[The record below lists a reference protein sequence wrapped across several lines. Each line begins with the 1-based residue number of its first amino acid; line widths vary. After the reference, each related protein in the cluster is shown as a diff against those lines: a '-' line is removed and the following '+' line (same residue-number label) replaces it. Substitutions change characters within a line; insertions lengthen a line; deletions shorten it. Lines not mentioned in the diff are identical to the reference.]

1 MELDDLYQSIIM
13 DHGRHPRHF
22 GEMEDSTHQRE
33 AYNPLCGDHFF
44 IYLKVESGRIVEA
57 SFNGSGCA
65 ISTASASLLMQ
76 SVISKTIDEFDQLFK
91 VFQKLVVEGASLD
104 GHEKTLLGKLEALG
118 GVKRFPMRVKCAT
131 LAWHGCQG
139 ALKEVKE

>member
-1 MELDDLYQSIIM
+1 MEIDDLYQATIM

-22 GEMEDSTHQRE
+22 GQLEDATHQRE

-44 IYLKVESGRIVEA
+44 IYLKVEADKIIQA

-76 SVISKTIDEFDQLFK
+76 SVISKTIKEFDQLFK
-91 VFQKLVVEGASLD
+91 VFQKMVVEGESLD
-104 GHEKTLLGKLEALG
+104 SNEKTLLGKLEALA

-131 LAWHGCQG
+131 LAWHGCQC
-139 ALKEVKE
+139 ALKELKD